1 MKFIRNIFN
10 SRSDKGG
17 DFFLQIKV
25 LTGFTPLNISIYK
38 KAFTHRSMNL
48 KNSSGVPVNY
58 ERLEFLGD
66 AMLDAVISRY
76 LYDEVPQGDEGY
88 LTKMRSKIV
97 SREHLNELGKE
108 LNLIKLLRSRIPKAN
123 FGNNVHGN
131 LFEAL
136 VGAIFLDRGYN
147 DCKSFIEQKV
157 IIPHV
162 DIETLESKVISYK
175 SLFIEWCQKEKKIFN
190 YDVYEDTGNEDV
202 RHFSVKLLVG
212 DKVVAKARATS
223 KKKAEE
229 KVSKRAFFVFQ
240 NQIKDKP

>member
-10 SRSDKGG
+10 SRPDKGR
-17 DFFLQIKV
+17 DFFLEVKKLI
-25 LTGFTPLNISIYK
+25 GFTPLDLSIYK
-38 KAFTHRSMNL
+38 MAFTHRSLNL
-48 KNSSGVPVNY
+48 KNSTGVAVNY

-66 AMLDAVISRY
+66 AMLDAVISKY
-76 LYDEVPQGDEGY
+76 LYDKVPQGDEGY

-108 LNLIKLLRSRIPKAN
+108 LDLIKLLKSRIPKAN

-131 LFEAL
+131 LFEAI

-147 DCKSFIEQKV
+147 DCKSFIDQNV

-190 YDVYEDTGNEDV
+190 YDVYEDTGNEDI
-202 RHFSVKLLVG
+202 RHFSVKLYID
-212 DKVVAKARATS
+212 DKIIAKARATS

-240 NQIKDKP
+240 NQINDKP